1 MCRAAAVEE
10 MLSEVV
16 PGEDTTG
23 RTRAR
28 AAAAG
33 PPAMEDL
40 EAEAGE
46 AIAVAVAAVDAV
58 AGGGADERHNCS
70 KEITGVEH
78 GYEINMG

>member
-1 MCRAAAVEE
+1 

-33 PPAMEDL
+33 PQATEDL
-40 EAEAGE
+40 EAATG
-46 AIAVAVAAVDAV
+46 AAAVVLAEAAGDAV
-58 AGGGADERHNCS
+58 AGGGADEHRNLPERKS
-70 KEITGVEH
+70 YREATS
-78 GYEINMG
+78 